1 MDDSDL
7 ALLQSITL
15 LKSFVKDLILLKAAH
30 YRERIVVNRSLV
42 EASMELVNRV
52 LFTSRIDIYDSS
64 VKNATDSGSALT
76 LQAHMRNLF
85 TYAPVDKV
93 HATRITGVTHVAE
106 RHRCVA

>member
-15 LKSFVKDLILLKAAH
+15 LKSFVEDLILLEASH

-52 LFTSRIDIYDSS
+52 LFTSRIDINDAS
-64 VKNATDSGSALT
+64 VKNASNSCSALT
-76 LQAHMRNLF
+76 LQAHMRNLL

-93 HATRITGVTHVAE
+93 HATRIAGVTHVAE